1 MNHQMYGGLSEAKLA
16 VEQIGHFTYCSKNLH
31 KCSKCRLEECKME
44 HTCKHLEHL
53 YKQRRETL

>member
-1 MNHQMYGGLSEAKLA
+1 MNHQMDGGLSEAKLA

-53 YKQRRETL
+53 YKQRR